1 MWSLFKTLNSLLSA
15 IRENTLALRALRLK
29 VEELLER
36 LRNLPDPD
44 PISLTIVSEDG
55 SMLNFK
61 INLPA
66 LPPEP
71 NDIASGELTVTV
83 GSGEPQVIATAKEQ
97 VEVVGLA
104 GNEGEAVNASFVY
117 IDDAGNRSANASVM
131 PTVVLADNIPP
142 ADPSVLALE
151 ITGES

>member
-1 MWSLFKTLNSLLSA
+1 
-15 IRENTLALRALRLK
+15 
-29 VEELLER
+29 
-36 LRNLPDPD
+36 
-44 PISLTIVSEDG
+44 
-55 SMLNFK
+55 MLNFK
-61 INLPA
+61 ILLPA

-71 NDIASGELTVTV
+71 NDIASGELTLTV
-83 GSGEPQVIATAKEQ
+83 GSGEAQVIATAKDQ

-131 PTVVLADNIPP
+131 PTVVLADTIPP
-142 ADPSVLALE
+142 PDAGVLGLM